1 MASQGHDKLRLVYR
15 RSVAALRNLDRD
27 VTPAS
32 INPASLPHAR
42 LPHAGLPHAGLAYPR
57 GGDLYDRPPAPS
69 PIKPIAV
76 QKGLL
81 ARGLTPLLSA
91 AILIAALWQ
100 LRHLDVRAVIGMVP
114 RSPLFWLLFAAGY
127 LALPASEW
135 VIYRRLW
142 NLPPR
147 GMLALLRKRI
157 SNEIVAG
164 YSGELYFYAWAR
176 RHASL
181 IGTPFGTIKDV
192 SILSAVVA
200 NCCTLVLAVV
210 SWRSLAALNLGT
222 DAKVMIVSAASIAV
236 PSVVVLVMR
245 KRLFTLTRDALQ
257 RIAVIHLLRI
267 VATTVLAAALWAV
280 AMPAAPLA
288 WWLVLATLRLLVSRL
303 PLLPNKD
310 IVFAGLV
317 AFTVGQASQVTAMMA
332 MIAAL
337 WLVTH
342 LLLGAVLTAVELANP
357 EQTQ

>member
-1 MASQGHDKLRLVYR
+1 MSNALNQ
-15 RSVAALRNLDRD
+15 AAL
-27 VTPAS
+27 
-32 INPASLPHAR
+32 
-42 LPHAGLPHAGLAYPR
+42 
-57 GGDLYDRPPAPS
+57 PAPKL
-69 PIKPIAV
+69 PLKTIEV
-76 QKGLL
+76 RKGIV

-100 LRHLDVRAVIGMVP
+100 LRYLDVRGVIAMVP

-135 VIYRRLW
+135 VIYRRMW

-147 GMLALLRKRI
+147 GFLALLRKRI
-157 SNEIVAG
+157 SNEIIAG

-181 IGTPFGTIKDV
+181 VGTPFGAIKDV

-200 NCCTLVLAVV
+200 NVCTLALAAI
-210 SWRSLAALNLGT
+210 SWQSLVALNLGT
-222 DAKVMIVSAASIAV
+222 DAKVMIVSAASIAL
-236 PSVVVLVMR
+236 PSVVALVMR
-245 KRLFTLTRDALQ
+245 KRLFTLPRDELG

-267 VATTVLAAALWAV
+267 VATTVFAAALWAV
-280 AMPAAPLA
+280 ALPAAPLA

-317 AFTVGQASQVTAMMA
+317 AFTVGQASNVAAMLT

-342 LLLGAVLTAVELANP
+342 LLLGAALTAVELLNP
-357 EQTQ
+357 EHNQ

>member
-1 MASQGHDKLRLVYR
+1 MSNALNH
-15 RSVAALRNLDRD
+15 AALP
-27 VTPAS
+27 VPK
-32 INPASLPHAR
+32 LPLKTIEVR
-42 LPHAGLPHAGLAYPR
+42 
-57 GGDLYDRPPAPS
+57 
-69 PIKPIAV
+69 
-76 QKGLL
+76 KGIV
-81 ARGLTPLLSA
+81 ARGLTPLLSG

-100 LRHLDVRAVIGMVP
+100 LRYLDVRGVIAMVP

-142 NLPPR
+142 TLPPR
-147 GMLALLRKRI
+147 GFLALLRKRI
-157 SNEIVAG
+157 SNEIIAG

-181 IGTPFGTIKDV
+181 VGTPFGAIKDV

-200 NCCTLVLAVV
+200 NVCTLVLAAV
-210 SWRSLAALNLGT
+210 SWQSLVALNLGT
-222 DAKVMIVSAASIAV
+222 DAKVMIVSAASIAL
-236 PSVVVLVMR
+236 PSVVALVMR
-245 KRLFTLTRDALQ
+245 KRLFTLPRDELG

-267 VATTVLAAALWAV
+267 VATTVFAAALWAV
-280 AMPAAPLA
+280 ALPAAPLA

-317 AFTVGQASQVTAMMA
+317 AFTVGQASNVAAMLM

-342 LLLGAVLTAVELANP
+342 LLLGAALTAVELLNP
-357 EQTQ
+357 EHNQ

>member
-1 MASQGHDKLRLVYR
+1 MSNALNQ
-15 RSVAALRNLDRD
+15 AAL
-27 VTPAS
+27 
-32 INPASLPHAR
+32 
-42 LPHAGLPHAGLAYPR
+42 
-57 GGDLYDRPPAPS
+57 PAPKL
-69 PIKPIAV
+69 PLKTIEV
-76 QKGLL
+76 RKGIV

-100 LRHLDVRAVIGMVP
+100 LRYLDVRGVIAMVP

-147 GMLALLRKRI
+147 GFLALLRKRI
-157 SNEIVAG
+157 SNEIIAG

-181 IGTPFGTIKDV
+181 VGTPFGAIKDV

-200 NCCTLVLAVV
+200 NVCTLALAAV
-210 SWRSLAALNLGT
+210 SWQSLVALNLGT
-222 DAKVMIVSAASIAV
+222 DAKVMIVSAASIAL
-236 PSVVVLVMR
+236 PSFVALVMR
-245 KRLFTLTRDALQ
+245 KRLFTLPRDELG

-267 VATTVLAAALWAV
+267 VATTVFAAALWAV
-280 AMPAAPLA
+280 ALPAAPLA

-317 AFTVGQASQVTAMMA
+317 AFTVGQASNVAAMLT

-342 LLLGAVLTAVELANP
+342 LLLGAALTAVELLNP
-357 EQTQ
+357 EHNQ

>member
-1 MASQGHDKLRLVYR
+1 MSNALNP
-15 RSVAALRNLDRD
+15 AAL
-27 VTPAS
+27 
-32 INPASLPHAR
+32 
-42 LPHAGLPHAGLAYPR
+42 
-57 GGDLYDRPPAPS
+57 PAPKL
-69 PIKPIAV
+69 PLKTIEV
-76 QKGLL
+76 RKGIV

-100 LRHLDVRAVIGMVP
+100 LRYLDVRGVIAMVP

-135 VIYRRLW
+135 LIYRRLW
-142 NLPPR
+142 TLPPR
-147 GMLALLRKRI
+147 GFLALLRKRI
-157 SNEIVAG
+157 SNEIIAG

-181 IGTPFGTIKDV
+181 VGTPFGAIKDV

-200 NCCTLVLAVV
+200 NVCTLALAAV
-210 SWRSLAALNLGT
+210 SWQSLVALNLGT
-222 DAKVMIVSAASIAV
+222 DAKVMIVSAASIAL
-236 PSVVVLVMR
+236 PSVVALVMR
-245 KRLFTLTRDALQ
+245 KRLFTLPRDELG

-267 VATTVLAAALWAV
+267 VTTTVFAAALWAV
-280 AMPAAPLA
+280 ALPAAPLA

-317 AFTVGQASQVTAMMA
+317 AFTVGQASNVAAMLT

-342 LLLGAVLTAVELANP
+342 LLLGAALTAVELLNP
-357 EQTQ
+357 EHNQ

>member
-1 MASQGHDKLRLVYR
+1 MSN
-15 RSVAALRNLDRD
+15 ALNQATL
-27 VTPAS
+27 
-32 INPASLPHAR
+32 
-42 LPHAGLPHAGLAYPR
+42 
-57 GGDLYDRPPAPS
+57 PAPKL
-69 PIKPIAV
+69 PLKTIEV
-76 QKGLL
+76 RKGIV

-100 LRHLDVRAVIGMVP
+100 LRYLDVRGVIAMVP

-147 GMLALLRKRI
+147 GFLALLRKRI
-157 SNEIVAG
+157 SNEIIAG

-181 IGTPFGTIKDV
+181 VGTPFGAIKDV

-200 NCCTLVLAVV
+200 NVCTLALAAV
-210 SWRSLAALNLGT
+210 SWQSLVALNLGT
-222 DAKVMIVSAASIAV
+222 DAKVMIVSAASIAL
-236 PSVVVLVMR
+236 PSVVALVMR
-245 KRLFTLTRDALQ
+245 KRLFTLPRDELG

-267 VATTVLAAALWAV
+267 VATTVFAAALWAV
-280 AMPAAPLA
+280 ALPAAPLA

-317 AFTVGQASQVTAMMA
+317 AFTVGQASNVAAMLM

-342 LLLGAVLTAVELANP
+342 LLLGAALTAVELLNP
-357 EQTQ
+357 EHNQ

>member
-1 MASQGHDKLRLVYR
+1 MSNALNQ
-15 RSVAALRNLDRD
+15 AAL
-27 VTPAS
+27 
-32 INPASLPHAR
+32 
-42 LPHAGLPHAGLAYPR
+42 
-57 GGDLYDRPPAPS
+57 PAPKL
-69 PIKPIAV
+69 PLKTIEV
-76 QKGLL
+76 RKGIV

-100 LRHLDVRAVIGMVP
+100 LRYLDVRGVIAMVP

-147 GMLALLRKRI
+147 GFLALLRKRI
-157 SNEIVAG
+157 SNEIIAG

-181 IGTPFGTIKDV
+181 VGTPFGAIKDV

-200 NCCTLVLAVV
+200 NVCTLVLAAV
-210 SWRSLAALNLGT
+210 SWQSLVALNLGT
-222 DAKVMIVSAASIAV
+222 DAIVMIVSAASIAL
-236 PSVVVLVMR
+236 PSVVALVMR
-245 KRLFTLTRDALQ
+245 KRLFTLPRDELG

-267 VATTVLAAALWAV
+267 VATTVFAAALWAV
-280 AMPAAPLA
+280 ALPAAPLA

-303 PLLPNKD
+303 PFLPNKD

-317 AFTVGQASQVTAMMA
+317 AFTVGQASNVAAMLT

-342 LLLGAVLTAVELANP
+342 LLLGAALTAVELLNP
-357 EQTQ
+357 EHNQ

>member
-1 MASQGHDKLRLVYR
+1 MSNALNH
-15 RSVAALRNLDRD
+15 AAL
-27 VTPAS
+27 
-32 INPASLPHAR
+32 
-42 LPHAGLPHAGLAYPR
+42 
-57 GGDLYDRPPAPS
+57 PAPKL
-69 PIKPIAV
+69 PLKTIEV
-76 QKGLL
+76 RKGIV

-100 LRHLDVRAVIGMVP
+100 LRYLDVRGVIAMMP
-114 RSPLFWLLFAAGY
+114 RSPLFWLLFTAGY

-147 GMLALLRKRI
+147 GFLALLRKRI
-157 SNEIVAG
+157 SNEIIAG

-181 IGTPFGTIKDV
+181 VGTPFGAIKDV

-200 NCCTLVLAVV
+200 NVCTLALAAV
-210 SWRSLAALNLGT
+210 SWQSLVALNLGT
-222 DAKVMIVSAASIAV
+222 DAKVMIVSAASIAL
-236 PSVVVLVMR
+236 PSVVALVMR
-245 KRLFTLTRDALQ
+245 KRLFTLPRDELG

-267 VATTVLAAALWAV
+267 VTTTVFAAALWAV
-280 AMPAAPLA
+280 ALPAAPLA

-317 AFTVGQASQVTAMMA
+317 AFTVGQASNVAAMLT

-342 LLLGAVLTAVELANP
+342 LLLGAALTAVELLNP
-357 EQTQ
+357 EHNQ

>member
-1 MASQGHDKLRLVYR
+1 MSN
-15 RSVAALRNLDRD
+15 ALNRIAL
-27 VTPAS
+27 PAS
-32 INPASLPHAR
+32 PLP
-42 LPHAGLPHAGLAYPR
+42 L
-57 GGDLYDRPPAPS
+57 
-69 PIKPIAV
+69 KTIAV
-76 QKGLL
+76 RKGIV

-100 LRHLDVRAVIGMVP
+100 LRYLDVRGVIAMVP

-147 GMLALLRKRI
+147 GFLALLRKRI
-157 SNEIVAG
+157 SNEIIAG

-181 IGTPFGTIKDV
+181 VGTPFGAIKDV

-200 NCCTLVLAVV
+200 NVCTLVLAAV
-210 SWRSLAALNLGT
+210 SWQSLVALNLGT
-222 DAKVMIVSAASIAV
+222 DAKVMIVSAASIAL
-236 PSVVVLVMR
+236 PSFVALVMR
-245 KRLFTLTRDALQ
+245 KRLFTLPRDELG

-280 AMPAAPLA
+280 ALPAAPLA

-317 AFTVGQASQVTAMMA
+317 AFTVGQASNVAAMLT

-342 LLLGAVLTAVELANP
+342 LLLGAALTAVELLNP
-357 EQTQ
+357 EHEQ

>member
-1 MASQGHDKLRLVYR
+1 MSN
-15 RSVAALRNLDRD
+15 ALNRI
-27 VTPAS
+27 A
-32 INPASLPHAR
+32 LPTSP
-42 LPHAGLPHAGLAYPR
+42 LPL
-57 GGDLYDRPPAPS
+57 
-69 PIKPIAV
+69 KTIAV
-76 QKGLL
+76 RKGIV

-100 LRHLDVRAVIGMVP
+100 LRYLDVRGVIAMVP

-147 GMLALLRKRI
+147 GFLALLRKRI
-157 SNEIVAG
+157 SNEIIAG

-181 IGTPFGTIKDV
+181 VATPFGAIKDV

-200 NCCTLVLAVV
+200 NVCTLVLAAV
-210 SWRSLAALNLGT
+210 SWQSLIALNLGT
-222 DAKVMIVSAASIAV
+222 DAKVMIVSAASIAL
-236 PSVVVLVMR
+236 PSVVALVMR
-245 KRLFTLTRDALQ
+245 KRLFTLPRDELG

-280 AMPAAPLA
+280 ALPAAPLA

-317 AFTVGQASQVTAMMA
+317 AFTVGQASNVAAMLT

-342 LLLGAVLTAVELANP
+342 LLLGAALTAVELLNP
-357 EQTQ
+357 EHEQ

>member
-1 MASQGHDKLRLVYR
+1 MSN
-15 RSVAALRNLDRD
+15 ALNQATL
-27 VTPAS
+27 
-32 INPASLPHAR
+32 
-42 LPHAGLPHAGLAYPR
+42 
-57 GGDLYDRPPAPS
+57 PAPKL
-69 PIKPIAV
+69 PLKTIEV
-76 QKGLL
+76 RKGIV

-100 LRHLDVRAVIGMVP
+100 LRYLDVRGVIAMVP

-147 GMLALLRKRI
+147 GFLALLRKRI
-157 SNEIVAG
+157 SNEIIAG

-181 IGTPFGTIKDV
+181 VGTPFGAIKDV

-200 NCCTLVLAVV
+200 NVCTLVLAVV
-210 SWRSLAALNLGT
+210 SWQSLVALNLGT
-222 DAKVMIVSAASIAV
+222 DAKVMIVSAASIAL
-236 PSVVVLVMR
+236 PSVVALVMR
-245 KRLFTLTRDALQ
+245 KRLFTLPRDELG

-267 VATTVLAAALWAV
+267 VATTVFAAALWAV
-280 AMPAAPLA
+280 ALPAAPLA

-317 AFTVGQASQVTAMMA
+317 AFTVGQASNVAAMLT

-342 LLLGAVLTAVELANP
+342 LLLGAALTAVELLNP
-357 EQTQ
+357 EHNQ

>member
-1 MASQGHDKLRLVYR
+1 MSDALHR
-15 RSVAALRNLDRD
+15 VAL
-27 VTPAS
+27 PAS
-32 INPASLPHAR
+32 TLPLKTIEVR
-42 LPHAGLPHAGLAYPR
+42 
-57 GGDLYDRPPAPS
+57 
-69 PIKPIAV
+69 
-76 QKGLL
+76 KGIV
-81 ARGLTPLLSA
+81 ACGLTPLLSA
-91 AILIAALWQ
+91 AILVAALWQ
-100 LRHLDVRAVIGMVP
+100 LRYLDVRGVIAMVP

-147 GMLALLRKRI
+147 GFLALLRKRI
-157 SNEIVAG
+157 SNEIIAG

-181 IGTPFGTIKDV
+181 VGTPFGAIKDV

-200 NCCTLVLAVV
+200 NVCTLVLAAV
-210 SWRSLAALNLGT
+210 SWQSLVALNLGT

-236 PSVVVLVMR
+236 PSFVALVMR
-245 KRLFTLTRDALQ
+245 KRLFTLPRDELG
-257 RIAVIHLLRI
+257 RIAIIHLLRI

-280 AMPAAPLA
+280 ALPAAPLA

-317 AFTVGQASQVTAMMA
+317 AFTVGQASNVAAMLT

-342 LLLGAVLTAVELANP
+342 LLLGATLTAVELLNP
-357 EQTQ
+357 EHDR

>member
-1 MASQGHDKLRLVYR
+1 MSN
-15 RSVAALRNLDRD
+15 ALNQATL
-27 VTPAS
+27 
-32 INPASLPHAR
+32 
-42 LPHAGLPHAGLAYPR
+42 
-57 GGDLYDRPPAPS
+57 PAPKL
-69 PIKPIAV
+69 PLKTIEV
-76 QKGLL
+76 RKGIV

-100 LRHLDVRAVIGMVP
+100 LRYLDVRGVIAMVP

-147 GMLALLRKRI
+147 GFLALLRKRI
-157 SNEIVAG
+157 SNEIIAG

-181 IGTPFGTIKDV
+181 VGTPFGAIKDV

-200 NCCTLVLAVV
+200 NVCTLVLAVV
-210 SWRSLAALNLGT
+210 SWQSLVALNLGT
-222 DAKVMIVSAASIAV
+222 DAKVMIVSAASIAL
-236 PSVVVLVMR
+236 PSVVALVMR
-245 KRLFTLTRDALQ
+245 KRLFTLPRDELG

-267 VATTVLAAALWAV
+267 VATTVFAAALWAV
-280 AMPAAPLA
+280 ALPAAPLA

-317 AFTVGQASQVTAMMA
+317 AFTVGQSSNVAAMLT

-342 LLLGAVLTAVELANP
+342 LLLGAALTAVELLNP
-357 EQTQ
+357 EHNQ

>member
-1 MASQGHDKLRLVYR
+1 MSN
-15 RSVAALRNLDRD
+15 ALNRI
-27 VTPAS
+27 A
-32 INPASLPHAR
+32 LPTSP
-42 LPHAGLPHAGLAYPR
+42 LPL
-57 GGDLYDRPPAPS
+57 
-69 PIKPIAV
+69 KTIAV
-76 QKGLL
+76 RKGIV

-100 LRHLDVRAVIGMVP
+100 LRYLDVRGVIAMVP

-147 GMLALLRKRI
+147 GFLALLRKRI
-157 SNEIVAG
+157 SNEIIAG

-181 IGTPFGTIKDV
+181 VATPFGAIKDV

-200 NCCTLVLAVV
+200 NVCTLVLAAV
-210 SWRSLAALNLGT
+210 SWQSLIALNLGT
-222 DAKVMIVSAASIAV
+222 DAKVMIVSAASIAL
-236 PSVVVLVMR
+236 PSVVALVMR
-245 KRLFTLTRDALQ
+245 KRLFTLPRDELG

-267 VATTVLAAALWAV
+267 VATTVLAATLWAV
-280 AMPAAPLA
+280 ALPAAPLA

-317 AFTVGQASQVTAMMA
+317 AFTVGQASNVAAMLT

-342 LLLGAVLTAVELANP
+342 LLLGAALTAVELLNP
-357 EQTQ
+357 EHEQ

>member
-1 MASQGHDKLRLVYR
+1 MSNALNQ
-15 RSVAALRNLDRD
+15 AAL
-27 VTPAS
+27 
-32 INPASLPHAR
+32 
-42 LPHAGLPHAGLAYPR
+42 
-57 GGDLYDRPPAPS
+57 PAPKL
-69 PIKPIAV
+69 PLKTIEV
-76 QKGLL
+76 RKGIV

-100 LRHLDVRAVIGMVP
+100 LRYLDVRGVIAMVP

-147 GMLALLRKRI
+147 GFLALLRKRI
-157 SNEIVAG
+157 SNEIIAG

-181 IGTPFGTIKDV
+181 VGTPFGAIKDV

-200 NCCTLVLAVV
+200 NVCTLVLAAV
-210 SWRSLAALNLGT
+210 SWQSLVALNLGT
-222 DAKVMIVSAASIAV
+222 DAKVMTVSAASIAL
-236 PSVVVLVMR
+236 PSVVALVMR
-245 KRLFTLTRDALQ
+245 KRLFTLPRDELG

-267 VATTVLAAALWAV
+267 VATTVFAAAPWAV
-280 AMPAAPLA
+280 ALPAAPLA

-317 AFTVGQASQVTAMMA
+317 AFTVGQASNVAAMLT

-342 LLLGAVLTAVELANP
+342 LLLGAALTAVELLNP
-357 EQTQ
+357 EHNQ

>member
-1 MASQGHDKLRLVYR
+1 MSN
-15 RSVAALRNLDRD
+15 ALNHTAL
-27 VTPAS
+27 
-32 INPASLPHAR
+32 
-42 LPHAGLPHAGLAYPR
+42 
-57 GGDLYDRPPAPS
+57 PAPKL
-69 PIKPIAV
+69 PLKTIEV
-76 QKGLL
+76 RKGIV

-100 LRHLDVRAVIGMVP
+100 LRYLDVRGVIAMVP

-142 NLPPR
+142 TLPPR
-147 GMLALLRKRI
+147 GFLALLRKRI
-157 SNEIVAG
+157 SNEIIAG

-181 IGTPFGTIKDV
+181 VGTPFGAIKDV

-200 NCCTLVLAVV
+200 NVCTLVLAAV
-210 SWRSLAALNLGT
+210 SWQSLVALNLGT
-222 DAKVMIVSAASIAV
+222 DAKVMIVSAASIAL
-236 PSVVVLVMR
+236 PSVVALVMR
-245 KRLFTLTRDALQ
+245 KRLFTLPRDELG

-267 VATTVLAAALWAV
+267 VATTVFAAALWAV
-280 AMPAAPLA
+280 ALPAAPLA

-317 AFTVGQASQVTAMMA
+317 AFTVGQASNVAAMLT

-342 LLLGAVLTAVELANP
+342 LLLGAALTAVELLNP
-357 EQTQ
+357 EHNQ

>member
-1 MASQGHDKLRLVYR
+1 MTEV
-15 RSVAALRNLDRD
+15 
-27 VTPAS
+27 
-32 INPASLPHAR
+32 SLPHAGR
-42 LPHAGLPHAGLAYPR
+42 IDAR
-57 GGDLYDRPPAPS
+57 DRAASLS
-69 PIKPIAV
+69 PVPIRPIAV
-76 QKGLL
+76 NKGLVG
-81 ARGLTPLLSA
+81 RWLTPLLSA

-142 NLPPR
+142 RLPPR
-147 GMLALLRKRI
+147 GFLALLRKRI

-176 RHASL
+176 KHAAL
-181 IGTPFGTIKDV
+181 VGTPFGAIKDV

-200 NCCTLVLAVV
+200 NVCTLALAAI
-210 SWRSLAALNLGT
+210 SWRSLVALHLGT
-222 DAKVMIVSAASIAV
+222 DAKVMIVSAASIAL
-236 PSVVVLVMR
+236 PSVVALAMR
-245 KRLFTLTRDALQ
+245 KRLFTLKRDELG
-257 RIAVIHLLRI
+257 RIAAIHLLRI
-267 VATTVLAAALWAV
+267 VATTVFAAALWAV
-280 AMPAAPLA
+280 ALPAAPLA

-317 AFTVGQASQVTAMMA
+317 AFTVGQASDVAALLT

-342 LLLGAVLTAVELANP
+342 LLLGAVLTAVELVTP
-357 EQTQ
+357 EHSQ